1 MESRN
6 GDKEGKKNVGVNKS
20 CKTRTFPKIK
30 ENFNFRTLPPLL
42 MQSNPDIA
50 PTLRSAHECLRKEI
64 SYYCLHKLP
73 QTVALYW
80 RLCVCVC
87 VNRIN

>member
-6 GDKEGKKNVGVNKS
+6 GDKEEKKIVVVNKS
-20 CKTRTFPKIK
+20 CKTRTFPRIK
-30 ENFNFRTLPPLL
+30 DKFNFMIPPL

-50 PTLRSAHECLRKEI
+50 PTLRSALECLRTEI

-73 QTVALYW
+73 QTEALYW
-80 RLCVCVC
+80 RLCV
-87 VNRIN
+87 